1 MATLHRLRP
10 AGRCRQGR
18 PWPHQPRTLVAAI
31 EELSDCVRVLTAVL
45 VAGTPM
51 R

>member
-1 MATLHRLRP
+1 MATLHRLRT
-10 AGRCRQGR
+10 AGRCPQGR